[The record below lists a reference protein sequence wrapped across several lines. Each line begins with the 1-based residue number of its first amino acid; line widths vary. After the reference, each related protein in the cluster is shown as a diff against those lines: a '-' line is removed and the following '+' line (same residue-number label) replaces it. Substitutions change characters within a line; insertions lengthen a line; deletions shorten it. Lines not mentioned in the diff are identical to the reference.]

1 MNNTNNQQNAVPTTL
16 PSLSMDLNPKTKG
29 FSGELSFCSNF
40 YHAEFVYKEIKFPTS
55 EHAYQ
60 WSKCKNLEDKN
71 EVLKSTNPVDAKKIG
86 RHAEMVDNWDNV
98 KIQTMYEILKA
109 KFTNLYLAERL
120 IKTENTELIE
130 HNYWKD
136 FYWGVCDGKGENW
149 LGRLLMKIREE
160 LKQKKITNNTNSI
173 KYTIIALEQQKYQ
186 LEKEYKDSLK
196 KINSNISII
205 QKSCQHQDKEYFP
218 DPSGNSDSFEECK
231 ICGAQ
236 DKRL

>member
-1 MNNTNNQQNAVPTTL
+1 MNNTNNQQNATPIIL
-16 PSLSMDLNPKTKG
+16 PSVDLNPKKKG

-40 YHAEFVYKEIKFPTS
+40 YHATLKFKEIDFHTA

-60 WSKCKNLEDKN
+60 WAKCKNQLDKN
-71 EVLKSTNPVDAKKIG
+71 EILKSTNPVDAKKIG
-86 RHAEMVDNWDNV
+86 RHAEMVDNWDNI

-109 KFTNLYLAERL
+109 KFNNLYLAERL
-120 IKTENTELIE
+120 IKTENQELVE

-136 FYWGVCDGKGENW
+136 YYWGVCDGKGENW

-160 LKQKKITNNTNSI
+160 LKQEKTIHSSDSI
-173 KYTIIALEQQKYQ
+173 KFNIKILEHEKQK
-186 LEKEYKDSLK
+186 LETQYKNSLK
-196 KINSNISII
+196 KINSDILSI
-205 QKSCQHQDKEYFP
+205 QKSCKHQDREYFP